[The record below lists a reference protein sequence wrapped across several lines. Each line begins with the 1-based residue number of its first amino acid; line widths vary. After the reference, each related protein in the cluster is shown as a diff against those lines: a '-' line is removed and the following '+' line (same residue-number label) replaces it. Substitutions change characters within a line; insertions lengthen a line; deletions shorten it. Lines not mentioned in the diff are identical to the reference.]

1 MSLKKT
7 PKDGVSISDTRILL
21 GSSIG
26 AYLKKKKVE
35 RVTIVIN
42 YNNNSVA
49 IIDSGDDGY
58 LLSYPN
64 LALGISQ
71 GTVVT
76 ANIARF
82 IDLEYSNIFGA
93 KLLNEKTIIVENLPL
108 KPAAILT
115 GARVLVKPNVKLIIL
130 GSLILGRDILPEQ
143 IERKQPKLV
152 TAALPLSKRLDRHVE
167 PSNKKSEPSKTSI
180 EGKEKPNNDIK
191 DEAAPP
197 SLSEA
202 EQKRIDSEY
211 SKMILGE

>member
-1 MSLKKT
+1 MSTKKT
-7 PKDGVSISDTRILL
+7 PPNAVSISNTRILL

-26 AYLKKKKVE
+26 SYLKKKKVE
-35 RVTIVIN
+35 RVTVVIN
-42 YNNNSVA
+42 YNNNSMA
-49 IIDSGDDGY
+49 IIESGDEGY
-58 LLSYPN
+58 LVYYPN

-71 GTVVT
+71 GSTVL
-76 ANIARF
+76 ANVSRF
-82 IDLEYSNIFGA
+82 IELEYTNVFTA
-93 KLLNEKTIIVENLPL
+93 KLLNEKTVLVENLPL

-130 GSLILGRDILPEQ
+130 GSLLLGRDILPEQ

-152 TAALPLSKRLDRHVE
+152 TAALPLSKRPDRHVE
-167 PSNKKSEPSKTSI
+167 PSTKKSEPSKTSI
-180 EGKEKPNNDIK
+180 DDKEMANNDIK
-191 DEAAPP
+191 DDAAPP